1 MRSHAKA
8 RGGCAAGRHEDLD
21 SNAQILGGDE
31 KTRPRK
37 KDVPS
42 GSEQSVTIYYTQK
55 VRMDA
60 DVQKKKTVTL
70 PRVELGTFASGERRD
85 IHYAKGP

>member
-21 SNAQILGGDE
+21 SNAQILGGDD
-31 KTRPRK
+31 KTRTRK
-37 KDVPS
+37 KDIPS
-42 GSEQSVTIYYTQK
+42 GSEQLVTICYTQK

-60 DVQKKKTVTL
+60 ELQKKKNVTL

>member
-8 RGGCAAGRHEDLD
+8 RDGCAARRHEDLD
-21 SNAQILGGDE
+21 SNAQILGGDD
-31 KTRPRK
+31 KTRTMSK
-37 KDVPS
+37 TKMPS
-42 GSEQSVTIYYTQK
+42 GSEQSVTRYFTQK
-55 VRMDA
+55 VRMDNEF
-60 DVQKKKTVTL
+60 KKMTL

>member
-1 MRSHAKA
+1 MRSA
-8 RGGCAAGRHEDLD
+8 
-21 SNAQILGGDE
+21 
-31 KTRPRK
+31 
-37 KDVPS
+37 
-42 GSEQSVTIYYTQK
+42 SEQSVTIYYTQK